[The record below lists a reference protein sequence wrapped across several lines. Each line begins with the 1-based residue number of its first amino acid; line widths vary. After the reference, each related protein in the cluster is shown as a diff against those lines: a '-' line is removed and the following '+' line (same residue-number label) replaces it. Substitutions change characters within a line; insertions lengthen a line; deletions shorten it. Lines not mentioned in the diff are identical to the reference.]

1 MTSISRYRK
10 IYALLLRLYP
20 KKYRERYAEPMEQTF
35 SDLLR
40 ERAEEERSIFGYAL
54 YMFADTS
61 VQIIRTNFQAA
72 VMKNKRLVRII
83 MVIVGLLL
91 IPLIAMQFTNEMD
104 WSLDDF
110 IAMGIMLSVAGA
122 MIEIGARMSPNTKY
136 RIGLAIAVFAGFTL
150 MWVNLAVGIIG
161 SENNP
166 ANWLFVGVLGI
177 GIIGAIASAFKAR
190 GMAVAALVTACAQF
204 LVPIVAFLI
213 WKKTIEP
220 GEGPGVAG
228 IFALNF
234 FWVLLWLV
242 SWRFFKNA
250 AQAPS
255 TPVVAS
261 S

>member
-1 MTSISRYRK
+1 
-10 IYALLLRLYP
+10 LLRLYP

-40 ERAEEERSIFGYAL
+40 ERAEEERPIWGYAL
-54 YMFADTS
+54 WMFADTS

-83 MVIVGLLL
+83 MVIIGLLL
-91 IPLIAMQFTNEMD
+91 IPLIAMQFTTEME

-110 IAMGIMLSVAGA
+110 ITMGVMLSIAGA
-122 MIEIGARMSPNTKY
+122 MIEIGARMSHNMQY

-150 MWVNLAVGIIG
+150 LWVNLAVGIIG
-161 SENNP
+161 SENTP
-166 ANWLFVGVLGI
+166 ANGLFLGVLAI

-190 GMAVAALVTACAQF
+190 GMAVAALITASAQF
-204 LVPIVAFLI
+204 LAPIIAFVI

-220 GEGPGVAG
+220 GEGPGIAG

-234 FWVLLWLV
+234 FWVLLWLI
-242 SWRFFKNA
+242 SWRLFKNA
-250 AQAPS
+250 VQEPS